1 MIFRGLVA
9 LLKLNISIKGSAV
22 CICIYGITHHMSVSK
37 SVLLLCREK
46 KARKGVCA
54 CMHAFDSVYV
64 HMYVCV
70 CGMSLSMC
78 VCVCSCVCNCVVCI
92 CVCMYVCIC
101 VHFTYIKNGLHFYKW
116 KILNA
121 LLSLDW
127 KPRVLNNVVLFQSAK
142 KQKWC

>member
-9 LLKLNISIKGSAV
+9 ILKLNTSIQGSAV
-22 CICIYGITHHMSVSK
+22 CICIYGIIHHMSVSK
-37 SVLLLCREK
+37 SVLLCREK

-92 CVCMYVCIC
+92 CVCMYAHVCN
-101 VHFTYIKNGLHFYKW
+101 YIHKKW
-116 KILNA
+116 IAFLQTWGILNA

-127 KPRVLNNVVLFQSAK
+127 KPRVLNNVVLFQSPK